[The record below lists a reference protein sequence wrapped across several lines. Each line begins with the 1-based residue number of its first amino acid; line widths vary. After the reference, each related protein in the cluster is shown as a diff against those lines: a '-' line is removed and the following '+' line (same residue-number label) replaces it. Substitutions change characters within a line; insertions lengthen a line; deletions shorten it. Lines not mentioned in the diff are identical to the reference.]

1 MVVANGKKCP
11 QIQVYISGVQQGLTF
26 EPVLY
31 QIYFN
36 EIVTADDTTFAANSA
51 LAN

>member
-1 MVVANGKKCP
+1 MTRSAQKYKYKCIF
-11 QIQVYISGVQQGLTF
+11 QGVQQGLTF